1 MLKDPTQLKFFH
13 HFLRSKGGRAET
25 QLFFWMSVEDM
36 KNSIGNRRTYNCK
49 IRRILKKFFASNAET
64 GEAQVEWSNG
74 ILHHSHIY
82 CIFSFPVLKCNDPI
96 IHELSKKEKASP
108 FHILTAQAAVVEA
121 MERLW
126 YKDYL
131 AYLSKEKKQKKV
143 AEVRTPKKP
152 IVCKERTV
160 R

>member
-1 MLKDPTQLKFFH
+1 MEL
-13 HFLRSKGGRAET
+13 
-25 QLFFWMSVEDM
+25 
-36 KNSIGNRRTYNCK
+36 
-49 IRRILKKFFASNAET
+49 
-64 GEAQVEWSNG
+64 SNG
-74 ILHHSHIY
+74 MLTTVIY
-82 CIFSFPVLKCNDPI
+82 CIFPFPVLKCNDPI

-126 YKDYL
+126 YEDYL
-131 AYLSKEKKQKKV
+131 AYLSKEEKQEEEL
-143 AEVRTPKKP
+143 ADDETAKKP